1 MARNVRNITVKG
13 FTIKYAVAKNGELAQ
28 GEFVTGISNPR
39 KQVKAIA
46 DMESVAPESVIII
59 TTTSADTTYV
69 IDDINEAIDTLV
81 GLELAHIKNDANKSE
96 EK

>member
-28 GEFVTGISNPR
+28 GEFVTGVSNTR

-46 DMESVAPESVIII
+46 AYENVTPESVIII

-69 IDDINEAIDTLV
+69 IDDINEAIDKLV
-81 GLELAHIKNDANKSE
+81 ECKLAHIKNDDKND

>member
-13 FTIKYAVAKNGELAQ
+13 FTINYAVAKDGKLEQ
-28 GEFVTGISNPR
+28 GVYVTGISNPR

-46 DMESVAPESVIII
+46 EKESVAPESVIII

-69 IDDINEAIDTLV
+69 IDDINDAIDKLV
-81 GLELAHIKNDANKSE
+81 ECKLAHIKGD

>member
-13 FTIKYAVAKNGELAQ
+13 FTIKYAVAKDGELAQ
-28 GEFVTGISNPR
+28 GEFVTGISNAR

-46 DMESVAPESVIII
+46 EKESVTPESVIII

-81 GLELAHIKNDANKSE
+81 GLNLAHIKCNDKSDA
-96 EK
+96 K

>member
-13 FTIKYAVAKNGELAQ
+13 FTIKYAVAKDGELAQ
-28 GEFVTGISNPR
+28 GEFVTGISNAR

-46 DMESVAPESVIII
+46 EKESVAPESVIII

-69 IDDINEAIDTLV
+69 IDDINEAIDKLV
-81 GLELAHIKNDANKSE
+81 ELKLAHIKNDANKND

>member
-13 FTIKYAVAKNGELAQ
+13 FTIKYAVAKDGELAQ
-28 GEFVTGISNPR
+28 GEFVTGISNTR
-39 KQVKAIA
+39 KQIKAIA
-46 DMESVAPESVIII
+46 EKESVAPESVIII

-81 GLELAHIKNDANKSE
+81 GFNLAHIKNIENKDD

>member
-13 FTIKYAVAKNGELAQ
+13 FTAKYAVAKAGELAQ

-46 DMESVAPESVIII
+46 EKESVAPESVIII

-69 IDDINEAIDTLV
+69 IDDINEAIDKLV
-81 GLELAHIKNDANKSE
+81 ECKLAHIKNDDKSDNK
-96 EK
+96 

>member
-13 FTIKYAVAKNGELAQ
+13 FTIKYAVAKDGELAQ
-28 GEFVTGISNPR
+28 GEFVTGISNAR

-46 DMESVAPESVIII
+46 EKESVAPENVIII
-59 TTTSADTTYV
+59 TTTSTDTTYV
-69 IDDINEAIDTLV
+69 IDDINDAIDTLV
-81 GLELAHIKNDANKSE
+81 GLNLAHIKSDANKSD

>member
-46 DMESVAPESVIII
+46 EKESVAPESVIII

-81 GLELAHIKNDANKSE
+81 GLNLAHIKSNDKSD

>member
-46 DMESVAPESVIII
+46 EKESVAPESVIII
-59 TTTSADTTYV
+59 TTTSADTGKAWAWPRRSARTS
-69 IDDINEAIDTLV
+69 AIC
-81 GLELAHIKNDANKSE
+81 S
-96 EK
+96 